1 MSTFVLKRKTF
12 SEDKKEGMSTGK
24 KLATGA
30 LAAGALFAGAKS
42 GLAGKGLQNSANML
56 QGRVGN
62 LMHNGGMNL
71 MKNAQEGLA
80 KNSGAPKALLN

>member
-12 SEDKKEGMSTGK
+12 SEDGTGK
-24 KLATGA
+24 KVA
-30 LAAGALFAGAKS
+30 LGTIGTLGAAGLAFAGAKS
-42 GLAGKGLQNSANML
+42 GLAGKSLQNSANML

-62 LMHNGGMNL
+62 MMHNGGMNL

-80 KNSGAPKALLN
+80 KNSAAPKALLN

>member
-42 GLAGKGLQNSANML
+42 GLAGKSLQNSANML

-62 LMHNGGMNL
+62 MIHNSGMNL